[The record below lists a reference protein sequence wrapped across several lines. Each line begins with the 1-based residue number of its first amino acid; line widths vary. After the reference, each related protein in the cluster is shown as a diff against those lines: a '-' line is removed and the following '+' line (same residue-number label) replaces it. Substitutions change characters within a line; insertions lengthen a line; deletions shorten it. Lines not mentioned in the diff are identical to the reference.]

1 MAQTLWRWGALDGIA
16 ILTQACTCDAHA
28 DERWDAPPRDL
39 EQALIDEGMP
49 RAFVKTVPL
58 GQTQDIETM
67 ESTGS

>member
-1 MAQTLWRWGALDGIA
+1 MDWIA

-39 EQALIDEGMP
+39 EQALVDEGMP

-67 ESTGS
+67 AVSYTHLTLPTSDLV

>member
-1 MAQTLWRWGALDGIA
+1 MDGIA

-39 EQALIDEGMP
+39 EQALVDEGMP